1 MKELRAKIWEALL
14 SALPITAVV
23 YLMALTPWFDMN
35 RAELITFTVGAVL
48 LILGIGLFNLGADLA
63 MTPMGTHVGSGLSK
77 QGKLLLLLAVCFVL
91 GMLITI
97 AEPDL
102 QVLAAQVS
110 AVMNGTMLVYAVG
123 IGVGSFL
130 VIAVLRIVFHRRL
143 SNILMLFYMLL
154 FALALL
160 LAVNEKTSLLPMA
173 FDSGGVTTGP
183 ITVPFIM
190 ALGVGVAGVL
200 GDKHSKEN
208 SFGLVSLCSIGP
220 ILAVMVL
227 GMFSGKNLTY
237 QVPDYTVSP
246 DVLGSFLH
254 ALGHTAKEVALALGL
269 MLAVNGNLPLLPMS
283 FDSGGVTTGPITVP
297 FIMALGVGISGVLG
311 DPRSK
316 DNSFGLVALCSVG
329 PVLAVLVLGIFA
341 SNNLTYAVPDYT
353 VSGDILGSYLHTA
366 AHTCKEVALAL
377 GLIVVFFL
385 VCQVLFLKLSFKRLK
400 RIAVGVSLTYIGL
413 VLFLTGVN
421 VGFMP
426 IGYKLGHALASAD
439 SNLLILFGL
448 VTGVLVVL
456 AEPAIHVL
464 NGQVEEVT
472 GGMVSKR
479 AMMIG
484 LCVGVGA
491 AITLSMVRIVYDFSL
506 VYYIIPG
513 YFISLAL
520 SLFVPPVYTA
530 IAFDSGGV
538 ASGPMTSGF
547 ILPFAVGACVALQG
561 GEAVLRDAFGVVAL
575 VAMIPLITIQLLG
588 FKGLIDAHV
597 QERKAMKRILDAD
610 EQQIINFM

>member
-1 MKELRAKIWEALL
+1 MELKELKDKILEALY
-14 SALPITAVV
+14 SALPITALV
-23 YLMALTPWFDMN
+23 YLMALSPWFDFSTV
-35 RAELITFTVGAVL
+35 ELVTFTAGAVL
-48 LILGIGLFNLGADLA
+48 LVLGIGLFSMGADLA

-77 QGKLLLLLAVCFVL
+77 QRKLGLLLFVCFVL

-102 QVLAAQVS
+102 QVLANQVS
-110 AVMNGTMLVYAVG
+110 AVMNGTVLVYAVG
-123 IGVGSFL
+123 FGVGAFL
-130 VIAVLRIVFHRRL
+130 VIAVLKIVFRKSL
-143 SNILMLFYMLL
+143 GTILMLFYMLL
-154 FALALL
+154 FAL
-160 LAVNEKTSLLPMA
+160 
-173 FDSGGVTTGP
+173 
-183 ITVPFIM
+183 
-190 ALGVGVAGVL
+190 
-200 GDKHSKEN
+200 
-208 SFGLVSLCSIGP
+208 
-220 ILAVMVL
+220 
-227 GMFSGKNLTY
+227 
-237 QVPDYTVSP
+237 
-246 DVLGSFLH
+246 
-254 ALGHTAKEVALALGL
+254 GL
-269 MLAVNGNLPLLPMS
+269 MLAVSGNLPLLPMS

-297 FIMALGVGISGVLG
+297 FIMALGVGISSVLG

-353 VSGDILGSYLHTA
+353 VSADILGSYLHTA
-366 AHTCKEVALAL
+366 LHTCKEVAVAL
-377 GLIVVFFL
+377 DMIVVFFL
-385 VCQVLFLKLSFKRLK
+385 VCQMAFLKLSFKRLK
-400 RIAVGVSLTYIGL
+400 RIAVGVILTYIGL

-426 IGYKLGHALASAD
+426 IGYKLGHALASA
-439 SNLLILFGL
+439 NPKLLIGFGL

-472 GGMVSKR
+472 GGMVSKK

-484 LCVGVGA
+484 LCIGVGA

-561 GEAVLRDAFGVVAL
+561 EAAVLRDAFGVVAL

-610 EQQIINFM
+610 DQQIINFM